1 MRHQLSFGWS
11 GEFISVMT
19 DTMKQNFRM
28 NVIEPELKMLRRPSE
43 GDLKQCQELGRKIA
57 EKVKMGSNQ

>member
-1 MRHQLSFGWS
+1 M
-11 GEFISVMT
+11 MT

-28 NVIEPELKMLRRPSE
+28 NVIEPGLKILRRPGE
-43 GDLKQCQELGRKIA
+43 GDLKQRQEVGSRIA